1 MKASRQTISYLTRR
15 FEEVGLSPNKKHGQN
30 FLIDLNIV
38 ELLARSAQV
47 TPEDVILEVGTGT
60 GGLTALLAP
69 QAGHIV
75 TVEID
80 QYLFQIA
87 REELESFEN
96 ISMLKQDALKNK
108 NRIAPNV
115 IETIQEQMAKIP
127 GSRFIVA
134 ANLPYNIATPL
145 ISNLMR
151 TEIVPDTLTVTIQK
165 ELADRIVAKPRTKD
179 YSSLSVWMQ
188 SLCDTEIVRVL
199 APSVFWPRP
208 KVDSAIIHITHRPD
222 KRARIQDIAFYH
234 EFVRAL
240 FFHRRKFLRSVLVSA
255 FKHRLEKPHID
266 QVMGEMKMGTETRAE
281 ELEVDSILEM
291 AEKFRKLESS
301 LAKE

>member
-1 MKASRQTISYLTRR
+1 MKASRQTISYLTKR

-38 ELLARSAQV
+38 ELLARSAQI
-47 TPEDVILEVGTGT
+47 TPEDVVLEVGTGT

-69 QAGHIV
+69 QAAHIV

-80 QYLFQIA
+80 QYLHQIA
-87 REELESFEN
+87 REELESFDN
-96 ISMLKQDALKNK
+96 ITMLKQDALKNK
-108 NRIAPNV
+108 NKIAPNV
-115 IETIQEQMAKIP
+115 IETIQYHLDKIP
-127 GSRFIVA
+127 GSRFVVA

-151 TEIVPDTLTVTIQK
+151 TEVVPETMTVTIQK

-188 SLCDTEIVRVL
+188 SLCDIEIVRVL

-208 KVDSAIIHITHRPD
+208 KVDSAIIHIVHRPD
-222 KRARIQDIAFYH
+222 KRDKITDIAFYH

-240 FFHRRKFLRSVLVSA
+240 FFHRRKFLRSVLISA
-255 FKHRLEKPHID
+255 FKNRLEKPHID
-266 QVMGEMKMGTETRAE
+266 QVMQQMNMEPETRAE
-281 ELEVDSILEM
+281 ELAVETILEM
-291 AEKFRKLESS
+291 AELFRQLEMS
-301 LAKE
+301 LSQS